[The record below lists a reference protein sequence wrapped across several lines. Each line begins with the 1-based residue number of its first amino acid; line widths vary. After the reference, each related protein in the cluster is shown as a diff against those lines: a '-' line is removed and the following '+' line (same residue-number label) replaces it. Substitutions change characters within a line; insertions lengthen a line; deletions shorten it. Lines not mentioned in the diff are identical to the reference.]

1 MEPTATPLAGRTAY
15 ERSTHSRTL
24 GDMFLRTTIEHEGVA
39 LHYRNDD
46 GAWVDVTYAQLG
58 ALAREIARGL
68 IALGIAPGDKVAILS
83 NTRPEWTYA
92 DAGVMCAGATAA
104 PIYHTNSPGECEYV
118 LEHSDSVAVFCED
131 QEQLDKIAE
140 IRDRLPHLDHV
151 IAFAGSIPGSL
162 SLDDLRE
169 LGGGVPD
176 SAVEE
181 RVEHVDEDH
190 IATYVYTSGTTGPPK
205 ACMMTHANWIS
216 TMRMYEERLELA
228 NSSTVF
234 MFLPLAHSLA
244 RIIQMLVLDVGATL
258 AFWQR
263 DPLKLLEDIKETGPT
278 HFPSVPRVF
287 EKIHTAAEA
296 GIEEQSRLKRALIRW
311 SLDTGRKARRIADS
325 GEPASRFMRWQL
337 GVADKIVL
345 SKVRALFG
353 ENLVMALVGA
363 APMPRETLEFFDAC
377 GIRVLEGWG
386 MTETTAAGT
395 LNTNQE
401 YRSGSV
407 GRPLP
412 GVEVG
417 VADDGEVLVRGPNVF
432 AGYYKND
439 DATREAIVDGW
450 MHTGDLGSI
459 SDGYLSITGRKKDII
474 ITSSGKNITPVN
486 IENALKATRWISEAV
501 VYGDNRSYL
510 VALVTLDPDEAPKL
524 AEKLGVSADPMAMS
538 TDPAVIGE
546 IQSVVDEVN
555 ERFARIEQ
563 VKRFAILDHQLTQA
577 EGELTPTLK
586 VKRAVVYERYE
597 PIFES
602 LYSEEGR
609 TES

>member
-46 GAWVDVTYAQLG
+46 GAWADVTYAQLG
-58 ALAREIARGL
+58 ALAREIAHGL

-524 AEKLGVSADPMAMS
+524 AEKLGVPADPMAMS

-597 PIFES
+597 AIFES